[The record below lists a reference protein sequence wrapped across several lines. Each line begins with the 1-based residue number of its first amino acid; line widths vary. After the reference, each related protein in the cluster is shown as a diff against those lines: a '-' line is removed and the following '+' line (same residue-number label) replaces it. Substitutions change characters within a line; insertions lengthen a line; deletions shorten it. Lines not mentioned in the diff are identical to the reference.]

1 MVKARM
7 FFIDVNSTGMGTLKG
22 VVVFVV
28 VVVVVV
34 GGAVGYVG
42 GVMR

>member
-1 MVKARM
+1 MV
-7 FFIDVNSTGMGTLKG
+7 FIDVNSTWMSKLKG